1 MHALVMSGHL
11 TERVSDAPLAAR
23 SSLEFTAVYTEL
35 LPFVS
40 GAARRLGVSSE
51 ALDDICQDVFVVV
64 HRHLPALE
72 ARSSLKPWVTAILH
86 NLVLVYRRRLRRK
99 SPQHR
104 TQQPLVD
111 VDLLVD
117 PHRDPHEELSNAEAN
132 RIARRL
138 LDELDDE
145 KRTVL
150 ELVELEE
157 MPVPEVAEATG
168 ANLNTTYARL
178 RAARRDLAAAGQR
191 FRANDRWRSCSVEQA
206 AARALALWPRAA
218 PGCHEHAS

>member
-1 MHALVMSGHL
+1 MHALERSGHL
-11 TERVSDAPLAAR
+11 TEHAAAR
-23 SSLEFTAVYTEL
+23 PPLEFTAVYTEL
-35 LPFVS
+35 LPFVFR
-40 GAARRLGVSSE
+40 AARRLGVSPE

-72 ARSSLKPWVTAILH
+72 ARASLKPWVYAILH

-104 TQQPLVD
+104 TPHPLVD

-117 PHRDPHEELSNAEAN
+117 PRSDPYEELSNAQAN

-150 ELVELEE
+150 VLVELEE

-178 RAARRDLAAAGQR
+178 RAARRDLAAAAQR
-191 FRANDRWRSCSVEQA
+191 LRANDRWRSCAVEHA
-206 AARALALWPRAA
+206 AARAIAPWPRAA
-218 PGCHEHAS
+218 PCHEQAS